1 MGCGAC
7 LQGFGT
13 VEAARRSEMMSAVA
27 ARTGLPG
34 TSLRVGGE
42 ILPGTKSRVN
52 PLESELI
59 LRVLRGQ
66 HEAFRELVRP
76 CERAVFMATQAILK
90 NEADAEDAAQEAILK
105 AFTNLAKFRGDSKF
119 STWLVRI
126 ATNEALMKLRKERRQ
141 KLHDSLD
148 DGRKDEK
155 GNYVPRDFAD
165 WREIPSEALQTEE
178 LRQALSRA
186 LASLTPKHREV
197 LVLERCATLHNRRNR
212 QGARHREKRGENT
225 PPACPPSDA
234 RRPCTGYGRELGH
247 RPEGIQAGE
256 TMVMEISCEEVWRE
270 VSNYLDDE
278 ITPELRARMREH
290 FKGCKHCTAVLD
302 GTRNVVQLV
311 GDAKAFLLPAGFS
324 DRLYQKLDRK
334 LSEDGRL

>member
-7 LQGFGT
+7 LQGFET
-13 VEAARRSEMMSAVA
+13 VEAARGSEMMSAA
-27 ARTGLPG
+27 PRRTAFPAP
-34 TSLRVGGE
+34 SLRVGGE
-42 ILPGTKSRVN
+42 ILASTKSQVD

-59 LRVLRGQ
+59 Q
-66 HEAFRELVRP
+66 LVRP
-76 CERAVFMATQAILK
+76 CERPVFMATQAILK

-119 STWLVRI
+119 STWLVCI

-186 LASLTPKHREV
+186 LTSLTPKHREV
-197 LVLERCATLHNRRNR
+197 FVLRDVQHFTIEETA
-212 QGARHREKRGENT
+212 KV
-225 PPACPPSDA
+225 
-234 RRPCTGYGRELGH
+234 LGIGKSAVKT
-247 RPEGIQAGE
+247 R
-256 TMVMEISCEEVWRE
+256 
-270 VSNYLDDE
+270 L
-278 ITPELRARMREH
+278 LRARLQMRDALAP
-290 FKGCKHCTAVLD
+290 GMD
-302 GTRNVVQLV
+302 GSWST
-311 GDAKAFLLPAGFS
+311 
-324 DRLYQKLDRK
+324 
-334 LSEDGRL
+334 GRRDYEQVRPW